1 MKGKGPAQPFYAPEK
16 TENIRFPMSVRE
28 TAEKIKRMEIRGAGR
43 IARAAVE
50 ALRFHARDLEAR
62 DLAEF
67 RRKMEEAAALLLA
80 TRPTAVSL
88 PNAVHLVMMPLGEAE
103 DLEDA
108 RQRVISSADEFIR
121 SSKGAVERIGEIGAH
136 HIADGDTIL
145 THCNSE
151 AALSCIL
158 TAARQGKDFQV
169 YATEVRPGNQGLIT
183 IQTLSEAG
191 IPTHY
196 IVDSAVR
203 HFMNRIDRVFV
214 GADAVA
220 VNGAV
225 VNKIGTSLVALAA
238 HEARTPFIVAAETYK
253 FAPRTTLGELV
264 EIEEREGGEILPAA
278 EAARLRRVIVH
289 NPVFDVTP
297 ASYIDLIVTEEGAI
311 PPSLAYIIIREF
323 LGWSIE
329 EFHKTFQIAHQD
341 QG

>member
-1 MKGKGPAQPFYAPEK
+1 MTVHA
-16 TENIRFPMSVRE
+16 

-50 ALRFHARDLEAR
+50 ALRAHARELDAR
-62 DLAEF
+62 DLAGF
-67 RRKMEEAAALLLA
+67 RKGMEEAAGLLLA

-88 PNAVHLVMMPLGEAE
+88 PNAVHLVMAPLGEAE
-103 DLEDA
+103 DLEKA
-108 RQRVISSADEFIR
+108 RDGVIRAADQFIR

-136 HIADGDTIL
+136 HISDGETVL

-158 TAARQGKDFQV
+158 TAARQGKDFEV
-169 YATEVRPGNQGLIT
+169 FATEVRPGNQGLLT
-183 IQTLSEAG
+183 IQALSDAG
-191 IPTHY
+191 ITTHY

-203 HFMNRIDRVFV
+203 HFMNGIDRVFV

-225 VNKIGTSLVALAA
+225 VNKIGTSQVALAA

-264 EIEEREGGEILPAA
+264 EIEERAGDEVLPKALAA
-278 EAARLRRVIVH
+278 KLPRVTVH

-297 ASYIDLIVTEEGAI
+297 AAYIDLIVTEEGAI

-323 LGWSIE
+323 LGWDIE